1 MSNKKY
7 DLQDEVLM
15 TAAEAS
21 MNNLNTKD
29 QKQRYLKFLIKI
41 GIAC

>member
-29 QKQRYLKFLIKI
+29 
-41 GIAC
+41 